1 MATYLVE
8 RYAPATADRGDA
20 VDRVARLAAEA
31 RRAGTPV
38 RYLWSARLAT
48 DETWLCLFEAPDAG
62 TVADLNRRA
71 AFPFDRITPVDL
83 VRGASG
89 GPDEAQQEDD
99 R

>member
-8 RYAPATADRGDA
+8 RYAPAMADRSGA
-20 VDRVARLAAEA
+20 VERVARLAAET
-31 RRAGTPV
+31 RHTGSPV
-38 RYLWSARLAT
+38 RYLWSARLAA

-71 AFPFDRITPVDL
+71 AFPFDRISQVDL
-83 VRGASG
+83 VRSEVDEHD
-89 GPDEAQQEDD
+89 PDLKEDD

>member
-8 RYAPATADRGDA
+8 RYAPAMVDRSGA
-20 VDRVARLAAEA
+20 VERVARLAAEA
-31 RRAGTPV
+31 RRAGSPV
-38 RYLWSARLAT
+38 RYLWSARLAA

-71 AFPFDRITPVDL
+71 AFPFDRISPVDL
-83 VRGASG
+83 VRGDD
-89 GPDEAQQEDD
+89 DEHDPTLEEDD

>member
-8 RYAPATADRGDA
+8 RYAPATADRSGA
-20 VDRVARLAAEA
+20 AERVARLAAEA
-31 RRAGTPV
+31 RHAGSPV
-38 RYLWSARLAT
+38 RYLWSARLAA

-71 AFPFDRITPVDL
+71 AFPFDRISPVDL
-83 VRGASG
+83 VRGEENDAD
-89 GPDEAQQEDD
+89 PTPEEDD

>member
-8 RYAPATADRGDA
+8 RYAPTTADRSGA
-20 VDRVARLAAEA
+20 VERVARLAAEA
-31 RRAGTPV
+31 RRAGSQV
-38 RYLWSARLAT
+38 RYLWSARIAA

-71 AFPFDRITPVDL
+71 AFPFDRISPIEL
-83 VRGASG
+83 VRDEGHR
-89 GPDEAQQEDD
+89 PDHAPEEDD